1 MSHFFRENILRDIL
15 YIIFGTVVLTLAI
28 WVPHFL
34 RLNNFYNLDF
44 SAGFNTIYRNYDGI
58 NYVVIAKTFYYPD
71 LIVNLPQSLPTNYY
85 AAHFPGYPILISVFA
100 LFMGYLKA
108 MLFVPLLFTILSALS
123 FYFLVKNFRLTD
135 HPLILS
141 LIFLIL
147 PARWLIVHSVGSP
160 EPIFIFFTILS
171 LYFFMKFEQVSK
183 FNNIILAGI
192 FGFFAQL
199 IRPPGILL
207 FIAYSIYILFLIIK
221 TKEHNIFQRFINA
234 VMRYYTLLL
243 IPSALI
249 LIFSWYAHSYG
260 NFFAYFNS
268 GDNIHLAFPP
278 FQVFNINE
286 YWVGSIWL
294 EDIIYIFLVALFG
307 GFLLFKKGLLP
318 LAFYVFVY
326 LGATMMVSHRDISRY
341 ILPVFP
347 FVLIAF
353 EKALTSKEFKLAL
366 IIVALGI
373 YLYSQNFILQNTA
386 PVPNLE
392 IFD

>member
-1 MSHFFRENILRDIL
+1 MNIKTNTFKDCV
-15 YIIFGTVVLTLAI
+15 IICLSTLFLTLII
-28 WVPHFL
+28 WLPHL
-34 RLNNFYNLDF
+34 LQLNFYNLNF
-44 SAGFNTIYRNYDGI
+44 SEGFNTIYRNYDGI

-71 LIVNLPQSLPTNYY
+71 LIATLPQSLPINYY
-85 AAHFPGYPILISVFA
+85 AAHFPGYPILISFFA
-100 LFMGYLKA
+100 LFMGNLKA

-123 FYFLVKNFRLTD
+123 FYLLVKDFKLTN
-135 HPLILS
+135 HPLMLS
-141 LIFLIL
+141 LVFLIL

-171 LYFFMKFEQVSK
+171 LYFFMKFEHMNGFK
-183 FNNIILAGI
+183 NIYLAGL
-192 FGFFAQL
+192 FGFLAQL
-199 IRPPGILL
+199 TRPPGILL
-207 FIAYSIYILFLIIK
+207 FIAYSFYILFLIIK
-221 TKEHNIFQRFINA
+221 AKEKNIFQRFFNA
-234 VMRYYTLLL
+234 VMRYYPLLL
-243 IPSALI
+243 IPFALL

-278 FQVFNINE
+278 YQVFNIKE

-294 EDIIYIFLVALFG
+294 EDIIYILLATLFG
-307 GFLLFKKGLLP
+307 GFLLFKKGLHP

-347 FVLIAF
+347 FVLIAL

-386 PVPNLE
+386 PVANLE
-392 IFD
+392 LFD